1 MCGGYHHNRFSSDFE
16 LLTRLRNFT
25 KTINLNDYIFY
36 YRAHEK
42 SLTTTVN
49 KSKRI
54 QFDNM
59 VRSTNYTK
67 DNVKIEPIVARIKD
81 SFTTSR
87 ENVV

>member
-1 MCGGYHHNRFSSDFE
+1 M
-16 LLTRLRNFT
+16 LIIPVKQT
-25 KTINLNDYIFY
+25 
-36 YRAHEK
+36 
-42 SLTTTVN
+42 

-81 SFTTSR
+81 SFTTFKL
-87 ENVV
+87 ENSDG